1 MRQIERVRVKGERR
15 VGDDRGD
22 VVGAAGTKRHRN
34 QLLRALLL
42 IGAGGQHLLQ
52 CGILKHAAQTVGA
65 EQPAVGRMCLAY
77 GDVRTR
83 IDIEITQNAHHD
95 VALRMVARLGLAD
108 AAGVDQM
115 LHVAVVGRHAD
126 QTAVMQQICAGIA
139 DMRQN
144 PISGHQCDRRDGG
157 AHARETTFALRF
169 ANDRVMR
176 GHNRG
181 SIMWAIIRT
190 SPCTLSCSICANE
203 RMAMVEAVSPP
214 AWPPMPS
221 QMAIRC
227 SPANAESWLLERTVP
242 TSETTVE
249 YMNSGCEAGEVG
261 KRVTSIQRWLRQC
274 VRERA
279 IRESSERSDAAG

>member
-1 MRQIERVRVKGERR
+1 MRIRR
-15 VGDDRGD
+15 PSCSR
-22 VVGAAGTKRHRN
+22 
-34 QLLRALLL
+34 
-42 IGAGGQHLLQ
+42 
-52 CGILKHAAQTVGA
+52 
-65 EQPAVGRMCLAY
+65 Y
-77 GDVRTR
+77 
-83 IDIEITQNAHHD
+83 
-95 VALRMVARLGLAD
+95 ARESP
-108 AAGVDQM
+108 
-115 LHVAVVGRHAD
+115 
-126 QTAVMQQICAGIA
+126 ICAKTQYPA
-139 DMRQN
+139 TNATDVTVVPM
-144 PISGHQCDRRDGG
+144 PARR
-157 AHARETTFALRF
+157 RSRFALPTI
-169 ANDRVMR
+169 ASCAAITEV
-176 GHNRG
+176 
-181 SIMWAIIRT
+181 SIMWAIIWT